1 MNDKKKRMNSKTAV
15 TPKKSNN
22 SDALGE
28 VTFHFV
34 KSPQHRVIRVNGA
47 VGGVSPQ
54 NEVMATLY
62 VERPPIPESI
72 THNVLPV
79 GLDSNIKRQTVKK
92 GIVREAEVTLSLD
105 PMIAK
110 SLALWLL
117 KQVEK
122 SEEFKEEYE
131 QAKSKFIKEE
141 V

>member
-1 MNDKKKRMNSKTAV
+1 MNGKKKRTVSKTPVAS
-15 TPKKSNN
+15 KKSDH
-22 SDALGE
+22 SDVVGE

-34 KSPQHRVIRVNGA
+34 KSPHHRVIRVNGA

-72 THNVLPV
+72 THNLLPI
-79 GLDSNIKRQTVKK
+79 GLDNTIKRQTVKR

-105 PMIAK
+105 PVIAK

-122 SEEFKEEYE
+122 SEEFEEEYE